1 MLYYNI
7 ITGANSKYQIAIT
20 ESQILGGFLLIHS
33 THKLWTFPGLFL
45 LLYGVIITGYASESK
60 AVTDRISAPTGEK
73 YRTIEWTDLMP
84 KDDLE
89 AILNQPDYIDEIVDG
104 SPEDQLSSRVK
115 SAIAMASD
123 SRYQQALESTRVIE
137 EFNNQPVRIAGF
149 IVPLEFDGEQTITQF
164 FFVPYFGA
172 CIHLPPPPPN
182 QLIYVSYPQGLKLD
196 ALYDPFWITGVIKT
210 SLVENDTATSAYSI
224 VVNSISP
231 YVPD

>member
-1 MLYYNI
+1 MTSCSSESRGDESIFSSIAGEI
-7 ITGANSKYQIAIT
+7 ISEFKA
-20 ESQILGGFLLIHS
+20 
-33 THKLWTFPGLFL
+33 
-45 LLYGVIITGYASESK
+45 VIISPPDQPM
-60 AVTDRISAPTGEK
+60 VK
-73 YRTIEWTDLMP
+73 YRTIEWTELMP

-172 CIHLPPPPPN
+172 CIHFPPPPPN
-182 QLIYVSYPQGLKLD
+182 QLIYVSYPQGLKLE
-196 ALYDPFWITGVIKT
+196 ALYDPFWITGVLKT
-210 SLVENDTATSAYSI
+210 LLVENDTATSAYSI

>member
-1 MLYYNI
+1 MTSCSSESRGDESIFSSIAGEI
-7 ITGANSKYQIAIT
+7 ISEFKA
-20 ESQILGGFLLIHS
+20 
-33 THKLWTFPGLFL
+33 
-45 LLYGVIITGYASESK
+45 VIISPPDQPM
-60 AVTDRISAPTGEK
+60 VK
-73 YRTIEWTDLMP
+73 YRTIEWTELMP

-89 AILNQPDYIDEIVDG
+89 AILNQPNYMDEIVDG

-172 CIHLPPPPPN
+172 CIHFPPPPPN
-182 QLIYVSYPQGLKLD
+182 QLIYVSYPQGLKLE
-196 ALYDPFWITGVIKT
+196 ALYDPFWITGVLKT
-210 SLVENDTATSAYSI
+210 LLVENDTATSAYSI

>member
-1 MLYYNI
+1 
-7 ITGANSKYQIAIT
+7 
-20 ESQILGGFLLIHS
+20 
-33 THKLWTFPGLFL
+33 
-45 LLYGVIITGYASESK
+45 
-60 AVTDRISAPTGEK
+60 
-73 YRTIEWTDLMP
+73 MP

>member
-1 MLYYNI
+1 MTSCSSESRGDESIFSSIAGEI
-7 ITGANSKYQIAIT
+7 ISEFKA
-20 ESQILGGFLLIHS
+20 
-33 THKLWTFPGLFL
+33 
-45 LLYGVIITGYASESK
+45 VIISPPDQPM
-60 AVTDRISAPTGEK
+60 VK
-73 YRTIEWTDLMP
+73 YRTIEWTELMP

>member
-1 MLYYNI
+1 
-7 ITGANSKYQIAIT
+7 
-20 ESQILGGFLLIHS
+20 LIHT
-33 THKLWTFPGLFL
+33 THKSWTFPGLFL
-45 LLYGVIITGYASESK
+45 LLCGVIISGYSSDSK
-60 AVTDRISAPTGEK
+60 AVTDRLSGKAGEK

-104 SPEDQLSSRVK
+104 SPEDQLSNRVQT
-115 SAIAMASD
+115 AIATASN

-137 EFNNQPVRIAGF
+137 EFNNQSVRLAGF

-182 QLIYVSYPQGLKLD
+182 QLIYVSYPQGLKLE
-196 ALYDPFWITGVIKT
+196 ALYDPFWITGVLKT

>member
-1 MLYYNI
+1 M
-7 ITGANSKYQIAIT
+7 
-20 ESQILGGFLLIHS
+20 IHS

-45 LLYGVIITGYASESK
+45 LLYGVIITGYASESQ
-60 AVTDRISAPTGEK
+60 AVTDRISAQTGEK

>member
-1 MLYYNI
+1 MH
-7 ITGANSKYQIAIT
+7 
-20 ESQILGGFLLIHS
+20 F
-33 THKLWTFPGLFL
+33 THKLWTFPGIFL
-45 LLYGVIITGYASESK
+45 LLCGIITGYSSDSK
-60 AVTDRISAPTGEK
+60 AVTEQATGKTEEK
-73 YRTIEWTDLMP
+73 YRTIEWVELMP

-89 AILNQPDYIDEIVDG
+89 AIMNQPDYIDEIVDG

-115 SAIAMASD
+115 SAIATASD
-123 SRYQQALESTRVIE
+123 QRYQQALESTRIIE
-137 EFNNQPVRIAGF
+137 EFNNQSVRIAGF

-196 ALYDPFWITGVIKT
+196 ALYDPFWITGVLKT
-210 SLVENDTATSAYSI
+210 SLVENDTATSAYAM

>member
-1 MLYYNI
+1 M
-7 ITGANSKYQIAIT
+7 
-20 ESQILGGFLLIHS
+20 IHS
-33 THKLWTFPGLFL
+33 THKLWTFPGIFL
-45 LLYGVIITGYASESK
+45 LLCGVIITGYASESQ

-182 QLIYVSYPQGLKLD
+182 QLIYVSYSQGLKLD
-196 ALYDPFWITGVIKT
+196 ALYDPFWITGVLKT

-224 VVNSISP
+224 VVNAISP

>member
-1 MLYYNI
+1 MH
-7 ITGANSKYQIAIT
+7 
-20 ESQILGGFLLIHS
+20 F
-33 THKLWTFPGLFL
+33 THKLWTFPGIFL
-45 LLYGVIITGYASESK
+45 LLSGIITGYSSDSK
-60 AVTDRISAPTGEK
+60 AVTEQATGKAEEK
-73 YRTIEWTDLMP
+73 YRTIEWVELMP

-89 AILNQPDYIDEIVDG
+89 AIMNQPDYIDEIVDG
-104 SPEDQLSSRVK
+104 SPEDQLSNRVK
-115 SAIAMASD
+115 SAIATASD
-123 SRYQQALESTRVIE
+123 QRYQQALESTRIIE
-137 EFNNQPVRIAGF
+137 EFNNQSVRIAGF

-196 ALYDPFWITGVIKT
+196 ALYDPFWITGVLKT
-210 SLVENDTATSAYSI
+210 SLVENDTATSAYAM

>member
-1 MLYYNI
+1 MTSCSSESRGDESIFSSIAGEI
-7 ITGANSKYQIAIT
+7 ISEFKA
-20 ESQILGGFLLIHS
+20 
-33 THKLWTFPGLFL
+33 
-45 LLYGVIITGYASESK
+45 VIISPPDQPM
-60 AVTDRISAPTGEK
+60 VK
-73 YRTIEWTDLMP
+73 YRTIEWTELMP

-172 CIHLPPPPPN
+172 CIHFPPPPPN
-182 QLIYVSYPQGLKLD
+182 QLIYVSYPQGLKLE